1 MSFSLVSIYYYYRV
15 LRENVAALKDTIKTT
30 GQKQDSALNGIPR
43 DLAKTHSSFST
54 TENQV
59 CIILVGNSKPMTKN
73 YF

>member
-1 MSFSLVSIYYYYRV
+1 MDAARV
-15 LRENVAALKDTIKTT
+15 TIKTT

-59 CIILVGNSKPMTKN
+59 CIILVGNSNFDMIFLTVGGKFKTHRAPLVFST
-73 YF
+73 

>member
-1 MSFSLVSIYYYYRV
+1 MDAARV
-15 LRENVAALKDTIKTT
+15 TIKTT

-59 CIILVGNSKPMTKN
+59 CTSLAGNSNFDMIFLTDGGKFKTINQK
-73 YF
+73 